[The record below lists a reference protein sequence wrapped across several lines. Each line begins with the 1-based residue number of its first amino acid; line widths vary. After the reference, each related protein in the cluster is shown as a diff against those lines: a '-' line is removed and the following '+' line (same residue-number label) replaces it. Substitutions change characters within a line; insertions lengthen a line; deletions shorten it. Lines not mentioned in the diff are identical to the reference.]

1 MGLNQGLDGRHRDKD
16 GEISKKHG
24 NTLIGTL
31 RETYGPDFARGEAET
46 AKLGRRAAS
55 PRRALTCLAPKKYK
69 RPNRPS
75 SPLIS
80 LR

>member
-46 AKLGRRAAS
+46 AKLADVLHRLDEPSLASLLRNMRA
-55 PRRALTCLAPKKYK
+55 
-69 RPNRPS
+69 
-75 SPLIS
+75 
-80 LR
+80 